1 MEYVEGLPITDYAA
15 KNNLTL
21 TERLDLFREV
31 CAAVSYA
38 HRNLVVHR
46 DLKPSNILVAKDGAP
61 KLLDFGIAKLL
72 SAERTN
78 ETQTHTFVFTPE
90 YASPEQLRGET
101 LTTATDIYSLGV
113 ILYELLTDA
122 RPFAFDGKNFGDIII
137 TVSQIEPAKPSDAAT
152 RRRSDAEKKNRVE
165 HHIAASPRLPLSSSQ
180 LKGDLDNIVLKA
192 LKRDAERRYS
202 SVEQF
207 SEDIRRHLKGLP
219 VTARQDTLRY
229 RAEKFTRR
237 NPLVVGAVTL
247 AFLILIGGILATAY
261 QARQAN
267 IERERAERRFNDVR
281 ALANSFMFE
290 INEKIDESPIKAR
303 ELLVKR
309 AEEYLDK
316 LAAESEGD
324 TGLQSELAISYQKI
338 GDVQSELHRSN
349 IGDTQGAL
357 ENYAKALKIHEAL
370 YLAEPKNLSAGLNY
384 SASCI
389 KMGEISA
396 KTGSITAAMENY
408 SRAVNVNEQF
418 VLLEP
423 QNLQARRQLAESLLK
438 LGQAVFRTGNLSEV
452 SALYRRS
459 LSIYETLA
467 AENPADPKLQRAP
480 AVVLSYIGFVQGE
493 MGDHAAALNSYH
505 KSLEISERILQIE
518 PDSLQTRRDRREF
531 YFWIGIE
538 YKELG
543 DNAASL
549 AHHQKS
555 QLITRELLSRDET
568 NVQERNTLADS
579 QMETAKALAQD
590 GRTADA
596 LASFKDAVHNYER
609 VQESDEKNAHVRCQI
624 FYTKMYL
631 ADALARSGKTEEAL
645 ENYEKS
651 LPVFRELTTSDPSN
665 SEWQNY
671 LALCHLKIGEVFLS
685 KNDKTKALTYF
696 EQALPIYEKLVAQ
709 SPENAK
715 RRSDLETVKNHLGK
729 IKSKE

>member
-1 MEYVEGLPITDYAA
+1 MTHNRWQQVKSILDGALERSPNSRGAFLETICAEDLELRREVESLLEFEDAEADFIGESVFELSENLFEAKADAFIGKNFGNYKIEREIGAGGMGAVFLATRIGEEFTQRVAVKIIKRGINSDVVRRRFYRERQILANLEHPNIARLIDGGATADGLPYLVMEYVEGLPITDYAA

-370 YLAEPKNLSAGLNY
+370 YLAEPKNLSAGLNF
-384 SASCI
+384 
-389 KMGEISA
+389 
-396 KTGSITAAMENY
+396 SI
-408 SRAVNVNEQF
+408 R
-418 VLLEP
+418 
-423 QNLQARRQLAESLLK
+423 
-438 LGQAVFRTGNLSEV
+438 
-452 SALYRRS
+452 
-459 LSIYETLA
+459 
-467 AENPADPKLQRAP
+467 
-480 AVVLSYIGFVQGE
+480 
-493 MGDHAAALNSYH
+493 
-505 KSLEISERILQIE
+505 
-518 PDSLQTRRDRREF
+518 
-531 YFWIGIE
+531 
-538 YKELG
+538 
-543 DNAASL
+543 
-549 AHHQKS
+549 
-555 QLITRELLSRDET
+555 
-568 NVQERNTLADS
+568 
-579 QMETAKALAQD
+579 
-590 GRTADA
+590 
-596 LASFKDAVHNYER
+596 NYER